1 MSTKCR
7 LSTDR
12 WSLAF
17 RGAETY
23 DGFPGYIK
31 IIKKVNTSEFGDYNL
46 TI

>member
-12 WSLAF
+12 WSFAF

-23 DGFPGYIK
+23 DGFPGNIK
-31 IIKKVNTSEFGDYNL
+31 RIIKNVNTSEFGD
-46 TI
+46 